1 MHPIVVACPRDARAR
16 MLLTVYNGSGCYCE
30 PAPVESRWNR
40 TGQAPDVLLRL
51 TWPFFIV
58 YVSPV
63 FVTFQLG

>member
-1 MHPIVVACPRDARAR
+1 